1 MCTILYFVYK
11 SDHNL
16 SGKELHRILNSFYSQ
31 FWRETVQ
38 QESERKVLP
47 TQSTGIYQKF
57 AKTFFS
63 IYGSPKTQWWF
74 IIGEYSNIII
84 YYNSFGETS

>member
-11 SDHNL
+11 SDHYL

-38 QESERKVLP
+38 RESERKVLP
-47 TQSTGIYQKF
+47 TLSTGIYQKH
-57 AKTFFS
+57 TM
-63 IYGSPKTQWWF
+63 TQRHN
-74 IIGEYSNIII
+74 GGVLLVNILI
-84 YYNSFGETS
+84 

>member
-38 QESERKVLP
+38 QGSEKEIIMKTPVVQPGTVKIHSVERWCEDMKVSHVRYL
-47 TQSTGIYQKF
+47 TATGGTKKINKF
-57 AKTFFS
+57 
-63 IYGSPKTQWWF
+63 
-74 IIGEYSNIII
+74 
-84 YYNSFGETS
+84 